1 MIYSVAECKQTAD
14 VISWQQYLLYP
25 SKKKRTL
32 SRKKELQRPQ
42 THKNTYYT
50 HQLYFSNGPITHKT
64 LLWDN
69 KQRIDMN
76 ELKIPK
82 NDWKIDKL
90 IVIITFICYFA
101 LATLPPIIIHW
112 FYQLMNEIFFK
123 KNIDA
128 DLYKRTFFC
137 SHQFAQYVFFCK
149 KNDSHNMYLFFSP
162 VFVGV
167 ICTNDWKL
175 IELWKSIW

>member
-25 SKKKRTL
+25 SKKKGPCHE
-32 SRKKELQRPQ
+32 KKNCRGLKHIK
-42 THKNTYYT
+42 TTYYT

-112 FYQLMNEIFFK
+112 FYQLMNEIFLKKKK
-123 KNIDA
+123 KNW
-128 DLYKRTFFC
+128 C
-137 SHQFAQYVFFCK
+137 W
-149 KNDSHNMYLFFSP
+149 
-162 VFVGV
+162 FV
-167 ICTNDWKL
+167 
-175 IELWKSIW
+175 

>member
-1 MIYSVAECKQTAD
+1 MWSAD
-14 VISWQQYLLYP
+14 NNFCCIRA
-25 SKKKRTL
+25 KKKDPVT
-32 SRKKELQRPQ
+32 KKK
-42 THKNTYYT
+42 KNHRGLKHIKTTYYT

-123 KNIDA
+123 KKLMLICIKE
-128 DLYKRTFFC
+128 LFFC

-149 KNDSHNMYLFFSP
+149 KKWFSQYVSFFSP